1 MTQPRLM
8 PCQWTLP
15 EEEEDELEE
24 PTDEQ
29 EMADAVARSS
39 CQMG

>member
-1 MTQPRLM
+1 MTQARLM
-8 PCQWTLP
+8 PCQWTLVQ
-15 EEEEDELEE
+15 EEEEELEE

-29 EMADAVARSS
+29 EMADAVSRSS